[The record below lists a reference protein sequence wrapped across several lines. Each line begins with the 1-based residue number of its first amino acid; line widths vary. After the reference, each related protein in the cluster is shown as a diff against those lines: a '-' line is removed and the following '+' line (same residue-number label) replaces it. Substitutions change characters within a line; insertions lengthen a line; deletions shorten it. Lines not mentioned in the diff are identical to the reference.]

1 MSRCSEVFLL
11 RCLWRSILVALALVL
26 LLAPAVAAHAELES
40 ATPGPG
46 DEVVGSP
53 AELIAQFSQDLDP
66 SRTVLEVRDAAG
78 TRIARGGK
86 PGDDEREFRL
96 ALPDLAPGEY
106 EVRWTSFSSEDGE
119 LARDSY
125 TFTVLPAPSP
135 TPSASPSPTVRPS
148 STPTAAPSPTGM
160 VAPTPQPSQPSTPS
174 TSPSALEM
182 AFPIAATA
190 LVVAA
195 AAVWLLRRKR
205 P

>member
-1 MSRCSEVFLL
+1 ML
-11 RCLWRSILVALALVL
+11 RRLWRSILVALALAL
-26 LLAPAVAAHAELES
+26 LLAPVVAAHAELES

-53 AELIAQFSQDLDP
+53 AELIAKFSQDLDP

-78 TRIARGGK
+78 TRIARGGE

-106 EVRWTSFSSEDGE
+106 QVRWTSFSSEDQE

-125 TFTVLPAPSP
+125 TFTVVPEPSPTSSP
-135 TPSASPSPTVRPS
+135 TPSPTARAS
-148 STPTAAPSPTGM
+148 STPTAAPTATATI
-160 VAPTPQPSQPSTPS
+160 APTPQPSEPTTPIAS
-174 TSPSALEM
+174 ASALET
-182 AFPIAATA
+182 AIPIAATA

-195 AAVWLLRRKR
+195 AAVWLLRRRR